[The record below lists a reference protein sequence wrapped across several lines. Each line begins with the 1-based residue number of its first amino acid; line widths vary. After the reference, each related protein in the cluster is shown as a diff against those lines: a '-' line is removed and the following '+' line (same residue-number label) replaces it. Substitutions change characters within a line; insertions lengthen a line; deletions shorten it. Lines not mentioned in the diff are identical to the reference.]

1 MAQILSPRN
10 EVKWLRYIVHVENK
24 EPRKGF
30 LGEWDR
36 LSSNMKIVAVILLII
51 PIYLYPPSVFLYMGY
66 AVYLNVRDKRKK

>member
-1 MAQILSPRN
+1 LTLWGSLVRSQYRPRM
-10 EVKWLRYIVHVENK
+10 NK

-51 PIYLYPPSVFLYMGY
+51 PIFLYPPSVFLYMGY
-66 AVYLNVRDKRKK
+66 AVYLNIRDKRKK